1 VKRGPLGAFRIANSI
16 TYLSLVCGVGAIAA
30 AAGGRA
36 SAAGALIAAS
46 VLADTF
52 DGSFARR
59 FARSSEERQ
68 FGMQLDSL
76 SDAIAFGAAPAVC
89 MTLLAQQGATPIQV
103 GRWIAVAVFTACA
116 ITRLAF
122 YNVTHEETDGF
133 VGLPAPVAALVWS
146 TVLLTHPG
154 AFTSVLVLA
163 ATAAAMV
170 LPLRIPRP
178 RGMALAIFVLWPV
191 GIVLAHLRL
200 L

>member
-1 VKRGPLGAFRIANSI
+1 
-16 TYLSLVCGVGAIAA
+16 
-30 AAGGRA
+30 
-36 SAAGALIAAS
+36 
-46 VLADTF
+46 
-52 DGSFARR
+52 
-59 FARSSEERQ
+59 
-68 FGMQLDSL
+68 
-76 SDAIAFGAAPAVC
+76 
-89 MTLLAQQGATPIQV
+89 
-103 GRWIAVAVFTACA
+103 
-116 ITRLAF
+116 
-122 YNVTHEETDGF
+122 
-133 VGLPAPVAALVWS
+133 VAALVWS